1 MKLLGSSPSGF
12 RRQERSKNA
21 SVVGPRESS
30 AEEAEERVQGG
41 EVRDDVE
48 PRVFVENLV
57 ERGVVVHGAAGLRL
71 V

>member
-41 EVRDDVE
+41 EVRD
-48 PRVFVENLV
+48 PGSLSRIS
-57 ERGVVVHGAAGLRL
+57 
-71 V
+71 